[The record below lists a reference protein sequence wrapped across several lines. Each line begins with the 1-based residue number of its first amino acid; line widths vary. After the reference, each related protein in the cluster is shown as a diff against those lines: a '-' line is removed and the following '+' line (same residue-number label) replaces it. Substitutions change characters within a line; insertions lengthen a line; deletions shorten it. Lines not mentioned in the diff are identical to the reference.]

1 MAREATRDKEIGD
14 TTPPTAEPAT
24 EDRRKA
30 LCAAVL
36 DALTDSEVRAM
47 VVQIVTPAIAA
58 ATVGHANIYDL
69 KPDAFRR
76 PLPGIHIL

>member
-1 MAREATRDKEIGD
+1 MAKETTKDKG
-14 TTPPTAEPAT
+14 AEDAADSAT

-36 DALTDSEVRAM
+36 DALTDPEVRAM
-47 VVQIVTPAIAA
+47 IVQIVAPAIAA

-69 KPDAFRR
+69 KPESFRR
-76 PLPGIHIL
+76 PLPGIHVL